1 MAIQLSERT
10 DKIQASPIRKIFDM
24 ASKMEGLTRLEVG
37 QPDFKT
43 PGYILEATKEMMNDG
58 FIGYSPTNGLPQTR
72 AAVAERYKTDYG
84 VEYDPNSQ
92 VVITHGASGALHL
105 ALRALVNPGDEV
117 LRPDPGFASYDG
129 IIRDADGEP
138 VLYPLLPEQN
148 FAVDFEALEKL
159 ITPKTKVIMLN
170 SPSNPTGGVLDYEQ
184 LVRINEM
191 AEKHNL
197 YILSDEAYDKVIFDQ
212 EHVPT
217 AKAAKDPSRVITVG
231 SASKDYAMC
240 GWRIGFAA
248 GAPEIIGQIVKFQSL
263 AIICPSILAQKA
275 YAVGLTGPQD
285 DTEKMRLEY
294 QRRRDYFVNALNK
307 ISGFKCPMPDGAF
320 YVFVDISAH
329 NPDDWAFAE
338 TLIKE
343 AKITSIPGS
352 SFGPTGKG
360 FIRFSYATSM
370 AVLEEAI
377 EKLTAKF
384 GTD

>member
-10 DKIQASPIRKIFDM
+10 KAIQASPIRKIFDM
-24 ASKMEGLTRLEVG
+24 ASKMTGLTRLEVG

-43 PGYILEATKEMMNDG
+43 PKYILDATKEMMNDG

-72 AAVAERYKTDYG
+72 AAVAERYKTDYD
-84 VEYDPNSQ
+84 VEYDPNTQ

-129 IIRDADGEP
+129 IVKDADGVP
-138 VLYPLLPEQN
+138 VLYPLLPEKN
-148 FAVDFEALEKL
+148 FAVDFDALEKL

-170 SPSNPTGGVLDYEQ
+170 SPSNPTGGVLDYDQ
-184 LVRINEM
+184 LVRINEL
-191 AEKHNL
+191 AEKHDL

-248 GAPEIIGQIVKFQSL
+248 GAPEIIAEIVKFQSL
-263 AIICPSILAQKA
+263 ANICPNILAQKA
-275 YAVGLTGPQD
+275 YEVGLTGPQD
-285 DTEKMRLEY
+285 DTEAMRKEY
-294 QRRRDYFVNALNK
+294 QRRRDYFVAELNK
-307 ISGFKCPMPDGAF
+307 IPGFKCPMPDGAF
-320 YVFVDISAH
+320 YVFVDISEH

-343 AKITSIPGS
+343 AKITCIPGS

-360 FIRFSYATSM
+360 FIRFSYATSVD
-370 AVLEEAI
+370 VLKAAI
-377 EKLTAKF
+377 QKLNAQF
-384 GTD
+384 GK

>member
-10 DKIQASPIRKIFDM
+10 KVIQASPIRKIFDM
-24 ASKMEGLTRLEVG
+24 ASKMTGLTRLEVG

-43 PGYILEATKEMMNDG
+43 PKYILDATKEMMNDG

-72 AAVAERYKTDYG
+72 AAVAERYKIDYG
-84 VEYDPNSQ
+84 VEYDPNTQ

-129 IIRDADGEP
+129 IIKDADGVP
-138 VLYPLLPEQN
+138 VLYPLIPEKN
-148 FAVDFEALEKL
+148 FAVDFDALEKL

-170 SPSNPTGGVLDYEQ
+170 SPSNPTGGVLDYDQ
-184 LVRINEM
+184 LVRVNEL
-191 AEKHNL
+191 AEKHDL
-197 YILSDEAYDKVIFDQ
+197 YVLSDEAYDKVIFDQ
-212 EHVPT
+212 EHVPA

-231 SASKDYAMC
+231 SGSKDYAMC

-248 GAPEIIGQIVKFQSL
+248 GAPEIIGEIVKFQSL
-263 AIICPSILAQKA
+263 ANICPNMLAQQA
-275 YAVGLTGPQD
+275 YAVGLTRPQE
-285 DTEKMRLEY
+285 DTEAMRKEY
-294 QRRRDYFVNALNK
+294 QRRRDYFVTELNK
-307 ISGFKCPMPDGAF
+307 IPGFKCAMPDGAF
-320 YVFVDISAH
+320 YVFVDISEH

-370 AVLEEAI
+370 DVLKEAI
-377 EKLTAKF
+377 QKLNKQF
-384 GTD
+384 GK

>member
-10 DKIQASPIRKIFDM
+10 KVIQASPIRKIFDM
-24 ASKMEGLTRLEVG
+24 ASKMTGLTRLEVG

-43 PGYILEATKEMMNDG
+43 PKYILDATKEMMNDG

-84 VEYDPNSQ
+84 VEYDPNTQ

-129 IIRDADGEP
+129 IIKDADGVP
-138 VLYPLLPEQN
+138 VLYPLIPEQN
-148 FAVDFEALEKL
+148 FAVDFDALEKL

-170 SPSNPTGGVLDYEQ
+170 SPSNPTGGVLDYDQ
-184 LVRINEM
+184 LVKVNEL
-191 AEKHNL
+191 AEKHDL
-197 YILSDEAYDKVIFDQ
+197 YVLSDEAYDKVIFDQ
-212 EHVPT
+212 EHVPA

-231 SASKDYAMC
+231 SGSKDYAMC

-248 GAPEIIGQIVKFQSL
+248 GAPEIIGEIVKFQSL
-263 AIICPSILAQKA
+263 ANICPNMLAQQA
-275 YAVGLTGPQD
+275 YAVGLTGPQE
-285 DTEKMRLEY
+285 DTEAMRKEY
-294 QRRRDYFVNALNK
+294 QRRRDYFVTELNK
-307 ISGFKCPMPDGAF
+307 IPGFKCAMPDGAF
-320 YVFVDISAH
+320 YVFVDISEQ

-343 AKITSIPGS
+343 AKITSSPGS

-370 AVLEEAI
+370 DVLKEAI
-377 EKLTAKF
+377 QKLNDQFAK
-384 GTD
+384 